1 MLINKFRYINI
12 VKFSIL
18 HQIFFVSLLINFVTL
33 DVIAQ
38 KDTIYTEDK
47 SLQTIGK
54 YSARD
59 SIFNDL
65 KNKKVHLFGD
75 AKLEYNDIKLSAYYI
90 VFDMENEEVY
100 ATYQLTSDKTRVG
113 EPLIIQNGEEFRAGT
128 IRFNLK
134 TKKGYIQEAAIKQD
148 EIYLQMEVAKRH
160 PNDEVHFRDGMF
172 TTCDLRDPHFHF
184 HLSKAVLIPNKKIV
198 SKKMNVYLRDISL
211 PLGLPFL
218 VIPQS
223 KPKDIK
229 KGKSGILVPKF
240 APTSIFG
247 MGISDLG
254 YYLPINDSLHTTFL
268 ANIYTSGSWLL
279 SNNTEYKVKYKFNGR
294 LNLLYQQNYQ
304 SFPHKKLGEKFS
316 LIWQHSKDSKS
327 NPYWNFSS
335 NVNFVSDN
343 NNKNTVN
350 PINPNYLSNTM
361 KSDINITRSFPN
373 KPMTLGIKIS
383 SSQNSITKMMDVTSP
398 ILTFNITRFAPTKVL
413 FKNRIGGDRWFDKI
427 NMSYGFEG
435 KNISTFADSLIR
447 TKDFSAIKNKFIN
460 GFKQNI
466 TITSTMKVLK
476 NTWSITPTINYSN
489 YYDFQQTNKQFDS
502 ITNKLIN
509 QTLQKQGV
517 FYDVNFSIRATSQV
531 YTYYR
536 FLGKKKPLLRHI
548 LTPSFGYTYIPKNQ
562 VHQSFYSDINNKAI
576 SYSVFENSLYRQSS
590 TNAASL
596 FTFDLMNTLELKTKS
611 SKDTVTGFKKTKI
624 IDAFSINGS
633 YNFLADSM
641 KLTNLN
647 LSLRFSP
654 WTFISV
660 VASSTFSPYSWD
672 PITGKTKKEYAIQ
685 SHQSLGRL
693 LSSSINTTWTLT
705 TKEGKRK
712 LAENK
717 DAFTTKYNSDIQ
729 YYSMF
734 PERFLDFT
742 IPWKMNFT
750 HIFTVQTNTN
760 KTIINSTNFS
770 TIQTLS
776 INGDISF
783 TKRWKVSGTAYF
795 DIKTNKI
802 TNCNFTLTR
811 NLHCWNLSFWVTP
824 IGTNKSFLLRLF
836 SNATLLQDAKLELR
850 KPPSVF

>member
-1 MLINKFRYINI
+1 MTSY
-12 VKFSIL
+12 
-18 HQIFFVSLLINFVTL
+18 
-33 DVIAQ
+33 AQ
-38 KDTIYTEDK
+38 KDTIYTNDN
-47 SLQTIGK
+47 SLQSIGK
-54 YSARD
+54 YSAKD
-59 SIFNDL
+59 SVFNDL
-65 KNKKVHLFGD
+65 KNRKVYLYGD
-75 AKLEYNDIKLSAYYI
+75 AKLEYNDIKLTAEYI
-90 VFDMENEEVY
+90 VFDIANEEVY
-100 ATYQLTSDKTRVG
+100 ATYKILPDKSRVG
-113 EPLIIQNGEEFRAGT
+113 EPLIIQNGEEFRAGK
-128 IRFNLK
+128 IRFNFK
-134 TKKGYIQEAAIKQD
+134 SKKGYIQEAAIKQE
-148 EIYLQMEVAKRH
+148 EIYLQMEIAKRH
-160 PNDEVHFRDGMF
+160 PNEELHFRDGMF
-172 TTCDLRDPHFHF
+172 TTCDLREPHFHF

-198 SKKMNVYLRDISL
+198 SKRMNVYLREISL

-229 KGKSGILVPKF
+229 KGKSGVLVPKF

-268 ANIYTSGSWLL
+268 ANLYTSGSWLL
-279 SNNTEYKVKYKFNGR
+279 SNNTEYKVKYKFSGR

-304 SFPHKKLGEKFS
+304 TFPHKKLGDKFS
-316 LIWQHSKDSKS
+316 IVWQHSKDSKS

-373 KPMTLGIKIS
+373 KPMTLGVKLS
-383 SSQNSITKMMDVTSP
+383 SSQNSVTKMMDLTSP
-398 ILTFNITRFAPTKVL
+398 IITFNVTRFSPTKVL
-413 FKNRIGGDRWFDKI
+413 FKNRVGGERWYDKI

-447 TKDFSAIKNKFIN
+447 NKDFSAIKNKFLN

-466 TITSTMKVLK
+466 TLTSTVKILK
-476 NTWSITPTINYSN
+476 NTWSISPSVNYSS
-489 YYDFQQTNKQFDS
+489 YYNFQQTDKKYDS
-502 ITNKLIN
+502 ISNKIVN
-509 QTLQKQGV
+509 NTIQKQGS
-517 FYDVNFSIRATSQV
+517 FQDVNFSIRATSQV

-536 FLGKKKPLLRHI
+536 FIGKRNPLLRHI
-548 LTPSFGYTYIPKNQ
+548 LTPSLGYSFIPKN
-562 VHQSFYSDINNKAI
+562 HLYQSTYTDFTNN
-576 SYSVFENSLYRQSS
+576 SVQYSVFDNSLYRQTYSN
-590 TNAASL
+590 TASL
-596 FTFDLMNTLELKTKS
+596 FTFDIMNTLELKTKS
-611 SKDTVTGFKKTKI
+611 SKDTITGFKKTKI
-624 IDAFSINGS
+624 IDAFSIGGS

-654 WTFISV
+654 WSFMSV

-672 PITGKTKKEYAIQ
+672 PLTGKTKKEYAFQ

-693 LSSSINTTWTLT
+693 LSTSVNTTWTLT

-712 LAENK
+712 IAENK
-717 DAFTTKYNSDIQ
+717 DAFSSVYNSDIL
-729 YYSMF
+729 YYSMY
-734 PERFLDFT
+734 PERFLDFN

-750 HIFTVQTNTN
+750 HVFSVQTNTN
-760 KTIINSTNFS
+760 KSTNNPSNFS

-776 INGDISF
+776 MNGDFSF
-783 TKRWKVSGTAYF
+783 TKRWKVSGTSYYDF
-795 DIKTNKI
+795 KSNKI

-824 IGTNKSFLLRLF
+824 IGTNKSFLLRLI